1 MLGRVREGAKCVAG
15 VKENTIAKA
24 RKPTLAISRTP
35 YFYCSHGNRHASRW
49 CDLCATGD
57 LAQHFDSMSYTQTD
71 ETITR
76 FQSCRYSGYMLYSH

>member
-1 MLGRVREGAKCVAG
+1 MLFYCARFFAKCVAG

-35 YFYCSHGNRHASRW
+35 IFIVHMEIALLHVGATC
-49 CDLCATGD
+49 CATGY

-71 ETITR
+71 YNI
-76 FQSCRYSGYMLYSH
+76 Q